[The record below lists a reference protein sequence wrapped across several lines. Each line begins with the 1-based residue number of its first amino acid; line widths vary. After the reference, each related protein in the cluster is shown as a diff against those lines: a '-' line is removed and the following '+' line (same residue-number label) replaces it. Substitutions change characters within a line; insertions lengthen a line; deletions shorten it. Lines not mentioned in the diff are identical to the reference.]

1 MIGRINLVSNFSMM
15 LALSTTNSQ
24 FAVLQFAVCDLVSLK
39 SHGTFCGD
47 PDRGIPHNVSFDTS
61 FLENLSD
68 NNITVDM
75 FCYVCIF
82 DCSITHIFTTDG

>member
-1 MIGRINLVSNFSMM
+1 MYP
-15 LALSTTNSQ
+15 A
-24 FAVLQFAVCDLVSLK
+24 SLECRRFVEF
-39 SHGTFCGD
+39 GLIFVYWTLTFCGD
-47 PDRGIPHNVSFDTS
+47 PDRGIPHNVSFGTS

-82 DCSITHIFTTDG
+82 DCSITHIFTMHG